1 MNLHSSSFIFYIFRR
16 EPDVVVVQQL
26 REEAKV
32 SERNLFFEEAR
43 ASALLGTTPP
53 AERHPNVL
61 TMVGFCLD
69 KPPYLMVYE
78 FCSHG
83 DLKTFLRANRGDI
96 FDNNLLKISHSQSC
110 NDLNV

>member
-1 MNLHSSSFIFYIFRR
+1 MVCLILDNFRR

-26 REEAKV
+26 RDESKV

-43 ASALLGTTPP
+43 AAAIMGSTSA

-61 TMVGFCLD
+61 CLIGFCLD
-69 KPPYLMVYE
+69 KPPLLLVYE

-83 DLKTFLRANRGDI
+83 DLKTFLRANRG
-96 FDNNLLKISHSQSC
+96 NG
-110 NDLNV
+110 LNRQKMEVN

>member
-1 MNLHSSSFIFYIFRR
+1 MMIQHIIFYIFRR

-43 ASALLGTTPP
+43 ASALVGSTSP

-83 DLKTFLRANRGDI
+83 DLKTFLRVNRGEI
-96 FDNNLLKISHSQSC
+96 FCYILL
-110 NDLNV
+110 